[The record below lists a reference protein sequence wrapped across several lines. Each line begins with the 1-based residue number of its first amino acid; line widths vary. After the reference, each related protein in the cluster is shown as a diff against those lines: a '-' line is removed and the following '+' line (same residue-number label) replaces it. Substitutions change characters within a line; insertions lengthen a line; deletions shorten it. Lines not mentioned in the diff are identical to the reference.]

1 MFQAY
6 FEDKEKGGLF
16 HAMSEDWS
24 KVISTEKRAEEQF
37 NSART
42 SIVKKGK

>member
-16 HAMSEDWS
+16 HAVKKDWS
-24 KVISTEKRAEEQF
+24 GVVDTDKHAK
-37 NSART
+37 NSLMLPA
-42 SIVKKGK
+42 SVLSAP